1 MSKPVER
8 INQGNKALQFI
19 DKRIKDD
26 NYRGSWSSQHNRYTR
41 EIIIEILTLFN
52 KYAPE
57 GKLMRI
63 RDTDISKRPLNT
75 KEESDYA
82 EFCNEAKLK
91 VGIGTQDAMRKN
103 IFVDL
108 HRMELIKRHD
118 SNEEAIEPLA
128 KKKVKYVS
136 LDVQGLKLIREKDLL
151 SQFFIFSKA
160 LDKLLGG
167 YINTALQL
175 LRNEDYDLKKI
186 DFYEFMFFV
195 SAIGTDTSF
204 NITMEECVE
213 LIKEY
218 RRNSRIQLEA
228 LKEMLKTQLDPKNYL
243 GDKTAKRDF
252 HNWWNK
258 IQQVYVL
265 FAETVYFNVVDD
277 EYLYL
282 ASIPGDKSEV
292 PKKGKGIRSQSERRE
307 YFNQHKVDKRKGFE
321 MHHVIPLSWS
331 ESLYEFKLLDNW
343 LNMVYIDAFSHA
355 KITQNQNKNIV
366 MKRDDQNLKLRDY
379 EDNEVKLEKD
389 ENILYDYSYQKK
401 MIDYNERLTSTRI
414 T

>member
-91 VGIGTQDAMRKN
+91 VGRGTQDAMRKN

-160 LDKLLGG
+160 LDKFIGRLHK
-167 YINTALQL
+167 Y
-175 LRNEDYDLKKI
+175 RP
-186 DFYEFMFFV
+186 
-195 SAIGTDTSF
+195 AI
-204 NITMEECVE
+204 
-213 LIKEY
+213 IKE
-218 RRNSRIQLEA
+218 
-228 LKEMLKTQLDPKNYL
+228 
-243 GDKTAKRDF
+243 
-252 HNWWNK
+252 
-258 IQQVYVL
+258 
-265 FAETVYFNVVDD
+265 
-277 EYLYL
+277 
-282 ASIPGDKSEV
+282 
-292 PKKGKGIRSQSERRE
+292 
-307 YFNQHKVDKRKGFE
+307 
-321 MHHVIPLSWS
+321 
-331 ESLYEFKLLDNW
+331 
-343 LNMVYIDAFSHA
+343 
-355 KITQNQNKNIV
+355 
-366 MKRDDQNLKLRDY
+366 
-379 EDNEVKLEKD
+379 
-389 ENILYDYSYQKK
+389 
-401 MIDYNERLTSTRI
+401 
-414 T
+414 